1 MYNHTCKVHLP
12 HMWTLFFVIEQ
23 YSIAVIELITFVAR
37 FHSSFV
43 FIFTTAL
50 SIYAF
55 VVSHRFIRTF
65 CSYKLCCTQ
74 HVLMCH
80 THSYLTQYIIIRI
93 IFGKRQVCVHTL
105 SELVSRTDIIRSLW
119 QINFGCENMHF
130 VWHMHARTHIRTHKH
145 TAYHT
150 QFSCNKVL
158 FMVYW
163 HTTLGCFCSRWLCYF
178 MPFYCRCCFWIRISQ
193 CKRHV

>member
-1 MYNHTCKVHLP
+1 
-12 HMWTLFFVIEQ
+12 MWTLFFVIEQ

-93 IFGKRQVCVHTL
+93 IFGKRQVCAHTL
-105 SELVSRTDIIRSLW
+105 SALVSHTDIIRSLANKFRLW
-119 QINFGCENMHF
+119 KYALCMA
-130 VWHMHARTHIRTHKH
+130 HARTHAHSNTQTHGIPY
-145 TAYHT
+145 TV
-150 QFSCNKVL
+150 FL
-158 FMVYW
+158 
-163 HTTLGCFCSRWLCYF
+163 
-178 MPFYCRCCFWIRISQ
+178 
-193 CKRHV
+193 